1 MYMAKTRNSSHIK
14 VSPVFLLVVLF
25 LGGFGVVQIVRAAT
39 GGIPGSPGA
48 RYDAVQATNFIS
60 TESYSFTPMPGM
72 TVPFATSNHAPALVT
87 VNSSPIGVHNLNCG
101 HIMQLKVDGAV
112 ASVEIPVLL
121 VDIDARSFTFVT
133 DPVSPGTHTASVE
146 WKIASG
152 FTNLGCAEARSM
164 IVLHQ

>member
-72 TVPFATSNHAPALVT
+72 TVLRQDLAGRRFA
-87 VNSSPIGVHNLNCG
+87 
-101 HIMQLKVDGAV
+101 
-112 ASVEIPVLL
+112 
-121 VDIDARSFTFVT
+121 R
-133 DPVSPGTHTASVE
+133 VSG
-146 WKIASG
+146 
-152 FTNLGCAEARSM
+152 RSM
-164 IVLHQ
+164 KWAGKP